1 MHIKYVESEK
11 IAKFIIKW
19 KLLVSKYDL
28 YFLYPPLTIVYTSPP
43 MSEKMLKFVEIG
55 QQNPPKRDKNSRKED
70 FNEIYS
76 EFIKGKANEQS
87 SRCSQCG
94 VPFCQVH
101 CPLSNNIPDWLKLTA
116 EGRHEEA
123 YQLSQSTNNMPEV
136 CGRICPQDR
145 LCEGNCVIEQSGH
158 GTVTIGSIE
167 KYITETAWEN
177 GWVKPI
183 KVINEINQSIGII
196 GAGPAGLACG
206 EELRKK
212 GYQVTIYDRYDRSGG
227 LLIYGIP
234 NFKLEKHVVERR
246 IKLLKEGGIQ
256 FVNNFEVGKDATLKE
271 LNEKHDAILIA
282 TGVYKARQLDIDT
295 SSVNNSI
302 PALDF
307 LIESN
312 RTGLGDS
319 PSKNKYLTAKDK
331 HVVVIGGGDTAMDC
345 VRTAIRQQA
354 KEVTCLYRRN
364 KENMPGSAREV
375 LNAEQ
380 EGIKFNWLSVP
391 SKIISDSAT
400 ATSMT
405 YKVATLGEVDESGR
419 RKPIDT
425 GVEKQ
430 IKSDLIIQ
438 ALGFEPED
446 LNHNFKTNIELTSWK
461 TVKVDFKKF
470 QTSNPK
476 IFAAGD
482 IVRGASLVVWAI
494 HDGREVAKSIHNFL
508 QSSKIKKAS

>member
-1 MHIKYVESEK
+1 MLEFHKKKSKNPSKTEPEKRIK
-11 IAKFIIKW
+11 
-19 KLLVSKYDL
+19 
-28 YFLYPPLTIVYTSPP
+28 
-43 MSEKMLKFVEIG
+43 
-55 QQNPPKRDKNSRKED
+55 D
-70 FNEIYS
+70 FQEIYS
-76 EFIKGKANEQS
+76 QFDKNDSVEQS

-94 VPFCQVH
+94 IPYCQIH
-101 CPLSNNIPDWLKLTA
+101 CPLNNNIPDWLRYIA
-116 EGRHEEA
+116 EGRLEEA
-123 YQLSQSTNNMPEV
+123 YKISASTNAFPEV
-136 CGRICPQDR
+136 CGRVCPQDR
-145 LCEGNCVIEQSGH
+145 LCEGNCVVEQAGF
-158 GTVTIGSIE
+158 GAITIGNLE
-167 KYITETAWEN
+167 KYLTEIAWEK
-177 GWVKPI
+177 GWVKNLSSQNQYKQ
-183 KVINEINQSIGII
+183 KVAII
-196 GAGPAGLACG
+196 GSGPAGMAASAYLIQN
-206 EELRKK
+206 
-212 GYQVTIYDRYDRSGG
+212 GYKVDVYEKNDRAGG
-227 LLIYGIP
+227 LMIYGIP
-234 NFKLEKHVVERR
+234 NFKLDKKIVERR
-246 IKLLKEGGIQ
+246 TEWLTDSGVVFNL
-256 FVNNFEVGKDATLKE
+256 NTEVGKNISFQDL
-271 LNEKHDAILIA
+271 EKDYDAILIA

-295 SSVNNSI
+295 STVNNSI

-446 LNHNFKTNIELTSWK
+446 LNHIFKTNIELTSWK
-461 TVKVDFKKF
+461 TIKVDFKKF

>member
-1 MHIKYVESEK
+1 MLEFHKKKSKNPSKTEPEKRIK
-11 IAKFIIKW
+11 
-19 KLLVSKYDL
+19 
-28 YFLYPPLTIVYTSPP
+28 
-43 MSEKMLKFVEIG
+43 
-55 QQNPPKRDKNSRKED
+55 D
-70 FNEIYS
+70 FQEIYS
-76 EFIKGKANEQS
+76 QFGKNDSIEQS

-94 VPFCQVH
+94 IPYCQIH
-101 CPLSNNIPDWLKLTA
+101 CPLNNNIPDWLRYIA
-116 EGRHEEA
+116 EGRLEEA
-123 YQLSQSTNNMPEV
+123 YQVSAATNVFPEV
-136 CGRICPQDR
+136 CGRVCPQDR
-145 LCEGNCVIEQSGH
+145 LCEGNCVVEQAGF
-158 GTVTIGSIE
+158 GAITIGNLE
-167 KYITETAWEN
+167 KYLTEIAWEK
-177 GWVKPI
+177 GWVKNLSSQNQYKQ
-183 KVINEINQSIGII
+183 KVAII
-196 GAGPAGLACG
+196 GSGPAGMAASAYLIQN
-206 EELRKK
+206 
-212 GYQVTIYDRYDRSGG
+212 GYKVDVYEKNDRAGG
-227 LLIYGIP
+227 LMIYGIP
-234 NFKLEKHVVERR
+234 NFKLDKKIVERR
-246 IKLLKEGGIQ
+246 TEWLTDSGVVFNLNTQ
-256 FVNNFEVGKDATLKE
+256 VGKNISFQDL
-271 LNEKHDAILIA
+271 EKDYDAILIA

-295 SSVNNSI
+295 STVNNSI

>member
-1 MHIKYVESEK
+1 MLEFHKKKSKNPSKTEPEKRIK
-11 IAKFIIKW
+11 
-19 KLLVSKYDL
+19 
-28 YFLYPPLTIVYTSPP
+28 
-43 MSEKMLKFVEIG
+43 
-55 QQNPPKRDKNSRKED
+55 D
-70 FNEIYS
+70 FQEIYS
-76 EFIKGKANEQS
+76 QFDKNDSVEQS

-94 VPFCQVH
+94 IPYCQIH
-101 CPLSNNIPDWLKLTA
+101 CPLNNNIPDWLRYIA
-116 EGRHEEA
+116 EGRLEEA
-123 YQLSQSTNNMPEV
+123 YQVSASTNAFPEV
-136 CGRICPQDR
+136 CGRVCPQDR
-145 LCEGNCVIEQSGH
+145 LCEGNCVVEQAGF
-158 GTVTIGSIE
+158 GAITIGNLE
-167 KYITETAWEN
+167 KYLTEIAWEK
-177 GWVKPI
+177 GWVK
-183 KVINEINQSIGII
+183 NLSSQNQHKQRVAII
-196 GAGPAGLACG
+196 GSGPAGMAASAYLTQN
-206 EELRKK
+206 
-212 GYQVTIYDRYDRSGG
+212 GYQVEVFEKNDRAGG
-227 LLIYGIP
+227 LMIYGIP
-234 NFKLEKHVVERR
+234 NFKLDKKIVERR
-246 IKLLKEGGIQ
+246 TEWLTESGVTFNL
-256 FVNNFEVGKDATLKE
+256 NMEVGKNISFQDL
-271 LNEKHDAILIA
+271 EKDYDAILIA

-391 SKIISDSAT
+391 SKIITDSST

-508 QSSKIKKAS
+508 QNSKIKKAS

>member
-1 MHIKYVESEK
+1 MLEFHKKKSKNPSKTEPEKRIK
-11 IAKFIIKW
+11 
-19 KLLVSKYDL
+19 
-28 YFLYPPLTIVYTSPP
+28 
-43 MSEKMLKFVEIG
+43 
-55 QQNPPKRDKNSRKED
+55 D
-70 FNEIYS
+70 FQEIYS
-76 EFIKGKANEQS
+76 QFDKNDSVEQS

-94 VPFCQVH
+94 IPYCQIH
-101 CPLSNNIPDWLKLTA
+101 CPLNNNIPDWLRYIA
-116 EGRHEEA
+116 EGRLEEA
-123 YQLSQSTNNMPEV
+123 YQVSASTNAFPEV
-136 CGRICPQDR
+136 CGRVCPQDR
-145 LCEGNCVIEQSGH
+145 LCEGNCVVEQAGF
-158 GTVTIGSIE
+158 GAITIGNLE
-167 KYITETAWEN
+167 KYLTEIAWEK
-177 GWVKPI
+177 GWVK
-183 KVINEINQSIGII
+183 NLSSQNQHKQRVAII
-196 GAGPAGLACG
+196 GSGPAGMAASAYLTQN
-206 EELRKK
+206 
-212 GYQVTIYDRYDRSGG
+212 GYQVDVFEKNDRAGG
-227 LLIYGIP
+227 LMIYGIP
-234 NFKLEKHVVERR
+234 NFKLDKKIVERR
-246 IKLLKEGGIQ
+246 TEWLTESGVTFNL
-256 FVNNFEVGKDATLKE
+256 NTEVGKNISFQDL
-271 LNEKHDAILIA
+271 EKDYDAILIA

>member
-1 MHIKYVESEK
+1 MLEFHKKKPKNPSKTEPEKRIK
-11 IAKFIIKW
+11 
-19 KLLVSKYDL
+19 
-28 YFLYPPLTIVYTSPP
+28 
-43 MSEKMLKFVEIG
+43 
-55 QQNPPKRDKNSRKED
+55 D
-70 FNEIYS
+70 FQEIYS
-76 EFIKGKANEQS
+76 QFGKNDSVEQS

-94 VPFCQVH
+94 IPYCQIH
-101 CPLSNNIPDWLKLTA
+101 CPLNNNIPDWLRYIA
-116 EGRHEEA
+116 EGRLEEA
-123 YQLSQSTNNMPEV
+123 YQVSASTNAFPEV
-136 CGRICPQDR
+136 CGRVCPQDR
-145 LCEGNCVIEQSGH
+145 LCEGNCVVEQAGF
-158 GTVTIGSIE
+158 GAITIGNLE
-167 KYITETAWEN
+167 KYLTEIAWEK
-177 GWVKPI
+177 GWVRNLSSQNQYKQ
-183 KVINEINQSIGII
+183 KVAII
-196 GAGPAGLACG
+196 GSGPAGMAASAYLTQN
-206 EELRKK
+206 
-212 GYQVTIYDRYDRSGG
+212 GYQVDVFEKNDRAGG
-227 LLIYGIP
+227 LMIYGIP
-234 NFKLEKHVVERR
+234 NFKLDKKIVERR
-246 IKLLKEGGIQ
+246 TEWLTESGVTFNL
-256 FVNNFEVGKDATLKE
+256 NTEVGKNISFQDL
-271 LNEKHDAILIA
+271 EKDYDAILIA

-391 SKIISDSAT
+391 SKIISDSST

-508 QSSKIKKAS
+508 QNSKIKKAS

>member
-1 MHIKYVESEK
+1 MLEFHKKKSKNPSKTEPEKRIK
-11 IAKFIIKW
+11 
-19 KLLVSKYDL
+19 
-28 YFLYPPLTIVYTSPP
+28 
-43 MSEKMLKFVEIG
+43 
-55 QQNPPKRDKNSRKED
+55 D
-70 FNEIYS
+70 FQEIYS
-76 EFIKGKANEQS
+76 QFDKNDSVEQS

-94 VPFCQVH
+94 IPYCQIH
-101 CPLSNNIPDWLKLTA
+101 CPLNNNIPDWLRYIA
-116 EGRHEEA
+116 EGRLEEA
-123 YQLSQSTNNMPEV
+123 YQVSASTNAFPEV
-136 CGRICPQDR
+136 CGRVCPQDR
-145 LCEGNCVIEQSGH
+145 LCEGNCVVEQAGF
-158 GTVTIGSIE
+158 GAITIGNLE
-167 KYITETAWEN
+167 KYLTEIAWEK
-177 GWVKPI
+177 GWVK
-183 KVINEINQSIGII
+183 NLSSQNQHKQRVAII
-196 GAGPAGLACG
+196 GSGPAGMAASAYLIQN
-206 EELRKK
+206 
-212 GYQVTIYDRYDRSGG
+212 GYQVDVFEKNDRAGG
-227 LLIYGIP
+227 LMIYGIP
-234 NFKLEKHVVERR
+234 NFKLDKKIVERR
-246 IKLLKEGGIQ
+246 TDWLTESGVTFNLNMEI
-256 FVNNFEVGKDATLKE
+256 GKNISFQDL
-271 LNEKHDAILIA
+271 EKDYDAILIA

-391 SKIISDSAT
+391 SKIISDNST

-508 QSSKIKKAS
+508 QNSKIKKAS

>member
-1 MHIKYVESEK
+1 MLEFHKKKSKNPTKTEPEKRIK
-11 IAKFIIKW
+11 
-19 KLLVSKYDL
+19 
-28 YFLYPPLTIVYTSPP
+28 
-43 MSEKMLKFVEIG
+43 
-55 QQNPPKRDKNSRKED
+55 D
-70 FNEIYS
+70 FQEIYS
-76 EFIKGKANEQS
+76 QFDKNDSVEQS

-94 VPFCQVH
+94 IPYCQIH
-101 CPLSNNIPDWLKLTA
+101 CPLNNNIPDWLRYIA
-116 EGRHEEA
+116 EGRLQEA
-123 YQLSQSTNNMPEV
+123 YQVSASTNAFPEV
-136 CGRICPQDR
+136 CGRVCPQDR
-145 LCEGNCVIEQSGH
+145 LCEGNCVVEQAGF
-158 GTVTIGSIE
+158 GAITIGNLE
-167 KYITETAWEN
+167 KYLTEIAWEK
-177 GWVKPI
+177 GWVKNLSSQNQFKQ
-183 KVINEINQSIGII
+183 KVAII
-196 GAGPAGLACG
+196 GSGPAGMAASAYLTQN
-206 EELRKK
+206 
-212 GYQVTIYDRYDRSGG
+212 GYQVDVFERNDRAGG
-227 LLIYGIP
+227 LMIYGIP
-234 NFKLEKHVVERR
+234 NFKLDKKIVERR
-246 IKLLKEGGIQ
+246 TEWLLESGVK
-256 FVNNFEVGKDATLKE
+256 FNLNMEVGKNISFQDL
-271 LNEKHDAILIA
+271 EKDYDAILIA
-282 TGVYKARQLDIDT
+282 TGVYKARKLDIDI
-295 SSVNNSI
+295 SSVDNSI

-391 SKIISDSAT
+391 SKIISDRST

>member
-1 MHIKYVESEK
+1 MLEFHKKKSKNPSKTEPEKRIK
-11 IAKFIIKW
+11 
-19 KLLVSKYDL
+19 
-28 YFLYPPLTIVYTSPP
+28 
-43 MSEKMLKFVEIG
+43 
-55 QQNPPKRDKNSRKED
+55 D
-70 FNEIYS
+70 FQEIYS
-76 EFIKGKANEQS
+76 QFDKNDSVEQS

-94 VPFCQVH
+94 IPYCQIH
-101 CPLSNNIPDWLKLTA
+101 CPLNNNIPDWLRYIA
-116 EGRHEEA
+116 EGRLEEA
-123 YQLSQSTNNMPEV
+123 YEVSASTNAFPEV
-136 CGRICPQDR
+136 CGRVCPQDR
-145 LCEGNCVIEQSGH
+145 LCEGNCVVEQAGF
-158 GTVTIGSIE
+158 GAITIGNLE
-167 KYITETAWEN
+167 KYLTEIAWEK
-177 GWVKPI
+177 GWVKNLSSQNQYKQ
-183 KVINEINQSIGII
+183 KVAVIGS
-196 GAGPAGLACG
+196 GPAGMAASAYLIQN
-206 EELRKK
+206 
-212 GYQVTIYDRYDRSGG
+212 GYQVDVYEKNDRAGG
-227 LLIYGIP
+227 LMIYGIP
-234 NFKLEKHVVERR
+234 NFKLDKKIVERR
-246 IKLLKEGGIQ
+246 TEWLTDSGVVFNL
-256 FVNNFEVGKDATLKE
+256 NTEVGKNISFQDL
-271 LNEKHDAILIA
+271 EKDYDAILIA

-391 SKIISDSAT
+391 SKIISDSST

-446 LNHNFKTNIELTSWK
+446 LNYNFKTNIELTSWK

-508 QSSKIKKAS
+508 QSSKVKKAS

>member
-1 MHIKYVESEK
+1 MLEFHKKKSKNPSKTEPEKRIK
-11 IAKFIIKW
+11 
-19 KLLVSKYDL
+19 
-28 YFLYPPLTIVYTSPP
+28 
-43 MSEKMLKFVEIG
+43 
-55 QQNPPKRDKNSRKED
+55 D
-70 FNEIYS
+70 FQEIYS
-76 EFIKGKANEQS
+76 QFDKNDSVEQS

-94 VPFCQVH
+94 IPYCQIH
-101 CPLSNNIPDWLKLTA
+101 CPLNNNIPDWLRYIA
-116 EGRHEEA
+116 EGRLEEA
-123 YQLSQSTNNMPEV
+123 YQVSASTNAFPEV
-136 CGRICPQDR
+136 CGRVCPQDR
-145 LCEGNCVIEQSGH
+145 LCEGNCVVEQAGF
-158 GTVTIGSIE
+158 GAITIGNLE
-167 KYITETAWEN
+167 KYLTEIAWEK
-177 GWVKPI
+177 GWVKNLSSQNQYKQ
-183 KVINEINQSIGII
+183 KVAII
-196 GAGPAGLACG
+196 GSGPAGMAASAYLIQN
-206 EELRKK
+206 
-212 GYQVTIYDRYDRSGG
+212 GYKVDVYEKNDRAGG
-227 LLIYGIP
+227 LMIYGIP
-234 NFKLEKHVVERR
+234 NFKLDKKIVERR
-246 IKLLKEGGIQ
+246 TEWLTDSGVVFNL
-256 FVNNFEVGKDATLKE
+256 NTEVGKNISFQDL
-271 LNEKHDAILIA
+271 EKDYDAILIA

-312 RTGLGDS
+312 RVGLGDS
-319 PSKNKYLTAKDK
+319 PTKNKYLTAKDK

>member
-1 MHIKYVESEK
+1 MLEFHKKKSKNPSKTEPEKRIK
-11 IAKFIIKW
+11 
-19 KLLVSKYDL
+19 
-28 YFLYPPLTIVYTSPP
+28 
-43 MSEKMLKFVEIG
+43 
-55 QQNPPKRDKNSRKED
+55 D
-70 FNEIYS
+70 FQEIYS
-76 EFIKGKANEQS
+76 QFDKNDSVEQS

-94 VPFCQVH
+94 IPYCQIH
-101 CPLSNNIPDWLKLTA
+101 CPLNNNIPDWLRYIA
-116 EGRHEEA
+116 EGRLEEA
-123 YQLSQSTNNMPEV
+123 YQVSASTNAFPEV
-136 CGRICPQDR
+136 CGRVCPQDR
-145 LCEGNCVIEQSGH
+145 LCEGNCVVEQAGF
-158 GTVTIGSIE
+158 GAITIGNLE
-167 KYITETAWEN
+167 KYLTEIAWEK
-177 GWVKPI
+177 GWVRNLSSQNQYKQ
-183 KVINEINQSIGII
+183 KVAII
-196 GAGPAGLACG
+196 GSGPAGMAASAYLIQN
-206 EELRKK
+206 
-212 GYQVTIYDRYDRSGG
+212 GYQVDVYEKNDRAGG
-227 LLIYGIP
+227 LMIYGIP
-234 NFKLEKHVVERR
+234 NFKLDKKIVERR
-246 IKLLKEGGIQ
+246 TEWLTDSGVCFNL
-256 FVNNFEVGKDATLKE
+256 NMEVGKNISFQDL
-271 LNEKHDAILIA
+271 EKDYDAILIA

-391 SKIISDSAT
+391 SKIISDSST

>member
-1 MHIKYVESEK
+1 MLEFHKKKSKNPSKTDPEKRIK
-11 IAKFIIKW
+11 
-19 KLLVSKYDL
+19 
-28 YFLYPPLTIVYTSPP
+28 
-43 MSEKMLKFVEIG
+43 
-55 QQNPPKRDKNSRKED
+55 D
-70 FNEIYS
+70 FQEIYS
-76 EFIKGKANEQS
+76 QFDKNDSVEQS

-94 VPFCQVH
+94 IPYCQIH
-101 CPLSNNIPDWLKLTA
+101 CPLNNNIPDWLRYIA
-116 EGRHEEA
+116 EGRLEEA
-123 YQLSQSTNNMPEV
+123 YQVSASTNAFPEV
-136 CGRICPQDR
+136 CGRVCPQDR
-145 LCEGNCVIEQSGH
+145 LCEGNCVVEQAGF
-158 GTVTIGSIE
+158 GAITIGNLE
-167 KYITETAWEN
+167 KYLTEIAWEK
-177 GWVKPI
+177 GWVKNLSSQNQNKQ
-183 KVINEINQSIGII
+183 KVAVIGS
-196 GAGPAGLACG
+196 GPAGMAASAYLTQN
-206 EELRKK
+206 
-212 GYQVTIYDRYDRSGG
+212 GYQVDVFEKNDRAGG
-227 LLIYGIP
+227 LMIYGIP
-234 NFKLEKHVVERR
+234 NFKLDKKIVERR
-246 IKLLKEGGIQ
+246 TEWLTDSGVVFNL
-256 FVNNFEVGKDATLKE
+256 NTEVGKNISFQDL
-271 LNEKHDAILIA
+271 EKDYDAILIA

-295 SSVNNSI
+295 SSVSNSI

-446 LNHNFKTNIELTSWK
+446 LNNNFKTNIELTSWK

>member
-1 MHIKYVESEK
+1 MLEFHKKKSKNPSKTEPEKRIK
-11 IAKFIIKW
+11 
-19 KLLVSKYDL
+19 
-28 YFLYPPLTIVYTSPP
+28 
-43 MSEKMLKFVEIG
+43 
-55 QQNPPKRDKNSRKED
+55 D
-70 FNEIYS
+70 FQEIYS
-76 EFIKGKANEQS
+76 QFDKNDSVEQS

-94 VPFCQVH
+94 IPYCQIH
-101 CPLSNNIPDWLKLTA
+101 CPLNNNIPDWLRYIA
-116 EGRHEEA
+116 EGRLEEA
-123 YQLSQSTNNMPEV
+123 YQVSASTNAFPEV
-136 CGRICPQDR
+136 CGRVCPQDR
-145 LCEGNCVIEQSGH
+145 LCEGNCVVEQAGF
-158 GTVTIGSIE
+158 GAITIGNLE
-167 KYITETAWEN
+167 KYLTEIAWEK
-177 GWVKPI
+177 GWVKNLSSQNQYKQ
-183 KVINEINQSIGII
+183 KVAII
-196 GAGPAGLACG
+196 GSGPAGMAASAYLIQN
-206 EELRKK
+206 
-212 GYQVTIYDRYDRSGG
+212 GYKVDVYEKNDRAGG
-227 LLIYGIP
+227 LMIYGIP
-234 NFKLEKHVVERR
+234 NFKLDKKIVERR
-246 IKLLKEGGIQ
+246 TEWLTDSGVEFNL
-256 FVNNFEVGKDATLKE
+256 NTEVGKNISFQDL
-271 LNEKHDAILIA
+271 EKDYDAILIA

-295 SSVNNSI
+295 STVNNSI

-391 SKIISDSAT
+391 SKIISDSTT

>member
-1 MHIKYVESEK
+1 MLEFHKKKSKNPSKTEPEKRIK
-11 IAKFIIKW
+11 
-19 KLLVSKYDL
+19 
-28 YFLYPPLTIVYTSPP
+28 
-43 MSEKMLKFVEIG
+43 
-55 QQNPPKRDKNSRKED
+55 D
-70 FNEIYS
+70 FQEIYS
-76 EFIKGKANEQS
+76 QFDKNDSIEQS

-94 VPFCQVH
+94 IPYCQIH
-101 CPLSNNIPDWLKLTA
+101 CPLNNNIPDWLRYIA
-116 EGRHEEA
+116 EGRLEEA
-123 YQLSQSTNNMPEV
+123 YQVSASTNAFPEV
-136 CGRICPQDR
+136 CGRVCPQDR
-145 LCEGNCVIEQSGH
+145 LCEGNCVVEQAGF
-158 GTVTIGSIE
+158 GAITIGNLE
-167 KYITETAWEN
+167 KYLTEIAWEK
-177 GWVKPI
+177 GWVKNLSSQNQYKQ
-183 KVINEINQSIGII
+183 KVAII
-196 GAGPAGLACG
+196 GSGPAGMAASAYLIQN
-206 EELRKK
+206 
-212 GYQVTIYDRYDRSGG
+212 GYKVDVYEKNDRAGG
-227 LLIYGIP
+227 LMIYGIP
-234 NFKLEKHVVERR
+234 NFKLDKKIVERR
-246 IKLLKEGGIQ
+246 TEWLTDSGVVFNL
-256 FVNNFEVGKDATLKE
+256 NTEVGKNISFQDL
-271 LNEKHDAILIA
+271 EKDYDAILIA

-295 SSVNNSI
+295 STVNNSI

-391 SKIISDSAT
+391 SKIISDSST

-446 LNHNFKTNIELTSWK
+446 LNYNFKTNIELTSWK